1 MVEGSDLSDL
11 RELAFMVAPD
21 PAVGPL
27 PADFTAAFA
36 RAASGFALLDDD
48 LRVLSANAALCD
60 LLGVDELAGRRLDD
74 VAGPESLEEALRGLQ
89 RTGVVRVDVQL
100 TADRWLHLVAS
111 RYVDGAEARTLLHV
125 EDVTA
130 RKADEQRLNHQ
141 ANHDGLTGLANHLV
155 LHARLEQVLSAGFPA
170 ALLFLDLDRFKLVND
185 SLGHAAGDQLL
196 RQVAQRLGE
205 AVRPGDLVARL
216 GGDEFV
222 VLCERLGE
230 HEARAVAAR
239 IVSHLRP
246 PVLLD
251 DGVPLVAVPSIGI
264 RMTGPGDTVAAV
276 VRDADTAMYAAKAA
290 GGNGSAVFTTDL
302 RTEVVR
308 RHLLELALRAALE
321 REELWLA
328 YQPIVDGAGRVGAFE
343 ALLRWTGSEDPK
355 AAPAGLIAVAEQS
368 DLVHDLGNWVLG
380 RALRDASRSAGDVSV
395 HVNVSPRQLVPA
407 FTARVAELLA
417 RLRIDPARVCLE
429 ITETAVGAH
438 VDELVTHLADLRALG
453 VRLAIDDFGVGAAS
467 LTYLTKLPVHDVKID
482 RSFIRGLPD
491 DPGSAA
497 IVSGVSGMA
506 HAYGLR
512 VVAEGVET
520 ARQLASAR
528 SLGCAMTQGYLH
540 AAAMPLADARRWAG
554 RPAHAARLAA
564 PSPRQPH
571 VPAGHRTAG

>member
-1 MVEGSDLSDL
+1 M
-11 RELAFMVAPD
+11 
-21 PAVGPL
+21 
-27 PADFTAAFA
+27 
-36 RAASGFALLDDD
+36 
-48 LRVLSANAALCD
+48 
-60 LLGVDELAGRRLDD
+60 
-74 VAGPESLEEALRGLQ
+74 
-89 RTGVVRVDVQL
+89 
-100 TADRWLHLVAS
+100 
-111 RYVDGAEARTLLHV
+111 
-125 EDVTA
+125 
-130 RKADEQRLNHQ
+130 
-141 ANHDGLTGLANHLV
+141 
-155 LHARLEQVLSAGFPA
+155 
-170 ALLFLDLDRFKLVND
+170 
-185 SLGHAAGDQLL
+185 
-196 RQVAQRLGE
+196 
-205 AVRPGDLVARL
+205 ARL

-230 HEARAVAAR
+230 QEARAVAGR

-264 RMTGPGDTVAAV
+264 RMTTAGDTVAAV

-290 GGNGSAVFTTDL
+290 GGNGCAVFTTDL

-321 REELWLA
+321 GDELWLA
-328 YQPIVDGAGRVGAFE
+328 YQPIVDGFGRVGAFE

-380 RALRDASRSAGDVSV
+380 RALRDATRSALDVSV

-407 FTARVAELLA
+407 FTARVAEQLA
-417 RLRIDPARVCLE
+417 RLRLDPSRVCLE

-438 VDELVTHLADLRALG
+438 VDELATNLADLRALG

-467 LTYLTKLPVHDVKID
+467 LTYLTRLPVHDVKID
-482 RSFIRGLPD
+482 RSFVRGLPD

-506 HAYGLR
+506 HTYGLR

-520 ARQLASAR
+520 TRQLASAR

-540 AAAMPLADARRWAG
+540 APAMPLADARRWAG
-554 RPAHAARLAA
+554 RPARGHVLPPAPRSSAA
-564 PSPRQPH
+564 PE
-571 VPAGHRTAG
+571 GHRTAG

>member
-1 MVEGSDLSDL
+1 MVT
-11 RELAFMVAPD
+11 PD
-21 PAVGPL
+21 PLSGSLSPV
-27 PADFTAAFA
+27 DFSAAFA
-36 RAASGFALLDDD
+36 SAASGFALLDDD
-48 LRVLSANAALCD
+48 LRVLIANDALCE
-60 LLGVDELAGRRLDD
+60 LLGVEALVGTRLDD
-74 VAGPESLEEALRGLQ
+74 AAGPESFEEALLGLA
-89 RTGVVRVDVQL
+89 RTGVVRADVQL
-100 TADRWLHLVAS
+100 APESWVHLVAS
-111 RYVDGAEARTLLHV
+111 RYVDGGVARTLLHV

-130 RKADEQRLNHQ
+130 RKLEEQRLSHQ

-155 LHARLEQVLSAGFPA
+155 LHARLEQVLAAGFPA

-196 RQVAQRLGE
+196 RQVARRISE
-205 AVRPGDLVARL
+205 AVRPGDLVSRL

-230 HEARAVAAR
+230 QEARAVAAR

-290 GGNGSAVFTTDL
+290 GGNGCAVFTSDL

-321 REELWLA
+321 RDELWLA

-355 AAPAGLIAVAEQS
+355 VAPAGLIAVAEQS
-368 DLVHDLGNWVLG
+368 DLVHDLGNWVLS
-380 RALRDASRSAGDVSV
+380 RALRDATRSTPDVSV

-417 RLRIDPARVCLE
+417 RLRLDPTRVCLE
-429 ITETAVGAH
+429 ITETAVGSH
-438 VDELVTHLADLRALG
+438 VDELATNLADLRALG
-453 VRLAIDDFGVGAAS
+453 VRLAIDDFGVGSAS
-467 LTYLTKLPVHDVKID
+467 LTYLTRLPVHDVKID
-482 RSFIRGLPD
+482 RSFVRGLPD

-520 ARQLASAR
+520 ARQLSSAR
-528 SLGCAMTQGYLH
+528 SLGCAMTQGFLH
-540 AAAMPLADARRWAG
+540 APAMPLADARRWAG
-554 RPAHAARLAA
+554 RPPRAARVGPPAPRTALAA
-564 PSPRQPH
+564 E
-571 VPAGHRTAG
+571 GHRTAG

>member
-1 MVEGSDLSDL
+1 MVTPGPPGGSPPP
-11 RELAFMVAPD
+11 PD
-21 PAVGPL
+21 
-27 PADFTAAFA
+27 FSAAFS
-36 RAASGFALLDDD
+36 RAASGFALLNDD
-48 LRVLSANAALCD
+48 LRVLSANDALCG
-60 LLGVDELAGRRLDD
+60 LLGVESLVGAGLDD
-74 VAGPESLEEALRGLQ
+74 CAGPESFDEALRGLQ
-89 RTGVVRVDVQL
+89 RAGVVRVDVQL
-100 TADRWLHLVAS
+100 RADRWVHLVAS
-111 RYVDGAEARTLLHV
+111 RYVDGGQARTLLHV

-130 RKADEQRLNHQ
+130 RKLEEQRLNHQ

-196 RQVAQRLGE
+196 RQVARRISE
-205 AVRPGDLVARL
+205 AVRPGDLVSRL

-230 HEARAVAAR
+230 QEACAVAGR
-239 IVSHLRP
+239 IVSQLRP
-246 PVLLD
+246 PVVLD

-264 RMTGPGDTVAAV
+264 RMTTAGDTVAAV

-290 GGNGSAVFTTDL
+290 GGNGCAVFTTDL

-321 REELWLA
+321 RDELWLA
-328 YQPIVDGAGRVGAFE
+328 YQPIVDGLGRVGAFE

-355 AAPAGLIAVAEQS
+355 AAPVGLIAVAEQS

-380 RALRDASRSAGDVSV
+380 RTLRDATRWAPDVSV
-395 HVNVSPRQLVPA
+395 HVNVSPRQLVPS
-407 FTARVAELLA
+407 FTARVADQLA
-417 RLRIDPARVCLE
+417 RLRVDPARVCLE
-429 ITETAVGAH
+429 ITESAVGAN
-438 VDELVTHLADLRALG
+438 VDELATHLADLRALG

-467 LTYLTKLPVHDVKID
+467 LTYLTRLPVHDVKID
-482 RSFIRGLPD
+482 RSFVRGLPD

-520 ARQLASAR
+520 SRQLASAR

-540 AAAMPLADARRWAG
+540 APAMPLADARRWAARSARG
-554 RPAHAARLAA
+554 GHVVVPPAPRSAIA
-564 PSPRQPH
+564 PE
-571 VPAGHRTAG
+571 GHRTAG